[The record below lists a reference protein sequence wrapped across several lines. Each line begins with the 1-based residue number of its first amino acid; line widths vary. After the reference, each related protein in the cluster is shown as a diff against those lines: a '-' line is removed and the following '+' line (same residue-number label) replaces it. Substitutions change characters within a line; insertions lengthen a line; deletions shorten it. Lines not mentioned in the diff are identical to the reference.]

1 MLSLVLSY
9 QQTPPPLVVGPES
22 AIDTSIKEAL
32 VAFAK
37 GNEYFET
44 FAFFFLEQRNGGA
57 ILNQHSSWW
66 FEAIVFAA
74 DVCFTCGLVAM
85 LFYATHGVV
94 RPKGQLGGGVVQMI
108 GSPPSS
114 PPPTPA
120 MDEVRRAKEEAER
133 LLQVMEE
140 RVAVA
145 LAARDAAVAERD
157 AIRLE
162 ASLETKALTATV
174 DELRYGP
181 PEQRGV
187 VEGEEQLMP
196 SVVRAAIA
204 DASKVASDGR
214 AAAAEAAVR
223 IAAAESALATTQE
236 RERALAK
243 EAASAA
249 EASRRAESD
258 LAELKTELDGALAA
272 LAVAHEQAER
282 RAAKAE
288 AAAAEAEA
296 AAAAAA
302 EAAPSTPPKG
312 VGRAMLD
319 EVRRW
324 LEREELGAPP
334 TSPAPTPPSEAAK
347 RHGIATN
354 ARERARQ
361 GASMRRLALLRE
373 AGSPVKSGTM
383 KELRATSSS
392 PHLMPQLASAA
403 VSPPSRALSTA
414 SRSSS
419 AVGTPSGVFERI
431 GHRLKRMAR
440 LSTSRR
446 QLEV

>member
-57 ILNQHSSWW
+57 ILNQNSSWW

-74 DVCFTCGLVAM
+74 DVCFTCGLVAL

-94 RPKGQLGGGVVQMI
+94 RPKGQRGGGVVQMI

-162 ASLETKALTATV
+162 ASLETKALAATV
-174 DELRYGP
+174 EELRGP
-181 PEQRGV
+181 PSSAGGRGDSDAERGAQRQRRVQGR
-187 VEGEEQLMP
+187 QRRSPPPRPLCASPPPRAP
-196 SVVRAAIA
+196 SPPRR
-204 DASKVASDGR
+204 S
-214 AAAAEAAVR
+214 
-223 IAAAESALATTQE
+223 
-236 RERALAK
+236 ERALAGRGQ
-243 EAASAA
+243 
-249 EASRRAESD
+249 RRRGFRERVD
-258 LAELKTELDGALAA
+258 LAELKTELDGAPRTRG
-272 LAVAHEQAER
+272 AHEQAER
-282 RAAKAE
+282 R
-288 AAAAEAEA
+288 AAEAEA

-302 EAAPSTPPKG
+302 AAATEVAPTTPPKG
-312 VGRAMLD
+312 VGRTMLD
-319 EVRRW
+319 EMRRW

-334 TSPAPTPPSEAAK
+334 TSPAPTPPSEAT
-347 RHGIATN
+347 RRNGIATN